1 MRPVAVRIA
10 HDGRARA
17 SETGVRLL
25 NAPIALG
32 CEAIA
37 ETPWAA
43 PAKVDDRTMD
53 YLLLRRRG
61 FALLGNAARGL
72 AALLILEA
80 SGARAPRDQS
90 ALCRARGD
98 LRRRP

>member
-1 MRPVAVRIA
+1 VRIA

-53 YLLLRRRG
+53 YLLLVRYG
-61 FALLGNAARGL
+61 FALLGHAARGL
-72 AALLILEA
+72 AALLSSKRAAL
-80 SGARAPRDQS
+80 ARRATTPPFAAP
-90 ALCRARGD
+90 AAT
-98 LRRRP
+98 